1 MKVNREWK
9 ENDVQSIWV
18 AIQFEYAGA
27 FYHQE
32 NYKTSTKQFEWT
44 SLKPWK
50 YCCQYRWFS
59 WCPNKFPINEIGF
72 SAFEGTLKTIFLLY
86 CQFCL
91 LYFFVL
97 MEQAKT
103 EREREGL
110 NAYKTNRGWLM
121 LGALEESEL
130 MKSLERK
137 FTS

>member
-1 MKVNREWK
+1 
-9 ENDVQSIWV
+9 
-18 AIQFEYAGA
+18 
-27 FYHQE
+27 
-32 NYKTSTKQFEWT
+32 
-44 SLKPWK
+44 
-50 YCCQYRWFS
+50 
-59 WCPNKFPINEIGF
+59 
-72 SAFEGTLKTIFLLY
+72 
-86 CQFCL
+86 
-91 LYFFVL
+91 